1 MPPFLRN
8 ALSLAVL
15 LPLATQAQHLATP
28 ADSARQRELGE
39 VTVYASRLGQ
49 LAGQTGRYVTV
60 IPGTTLSRYP
70 VVSLDDLLRLLPA
83 MEVQSRGNFGTQA
96 DITLR
101 GSTFNQV
108 LILLDGMRLND
119 PLTGHFAGYL
129 PITPAEIEQIEVV
142 RGPGAAL
149 YGPDAVG
156 GFINIVTKTF
166 AATHRPDGTELAGT
180 FLAGEFGLKST
191 NAGFYGQD
199 KGLRLAGGILNN
211 TASGQLLNLP
221 GGGRNDFKL
230 NTYSLSGAYQLTEK
244 FSAAARA
251 SFDRREFN
259 AQNFYTTN
267 AGDRAR
273 ETTSRDWYQ
282 GQLRYEWSARAR
294 TELAIVGTS
303 STDYY
308 AYTPVTPTN
317 PASDHLMHYLN
328 VQGQHQLQL
337 SPKVRATLGGQA
349 DRRAVQSN
357 DRGDHAVW
365 HTGVFAVAVIAPT
378 SGLNITAALRLDH
391 DQNYGTELV
400 PQLNASQQV
409 GDKLTVR
416 GAVGKAI
423 RAPNFTEQYT
433 SYLNPG
439 VPPTGFVRSG
449 FNVGYAGLAA
459 ERTLNYEVGL
469 DYQPLPALTLRSTYF
484 NRYGRNLIDYVTV
497 PGYQVIEATGLTN
510 INKDV
515 SYRFAQNLFAVT
527 TQGIET
533 EVTARAQ
540 LAKVLRLDGSVGYT
554 YVHLNTEGDVQ
565 SQYLSNV
572 ARHLVAGNVSLTHR
586 RFTVA
591 FGGLYKVRAE
601 QNTTVT
607 PTNGQLVTTLTPSYA
622 VFNARLDL
630 ALLPERVWLVGQA
643 QNLFNAR
650 YSDLLGAQMPTR
662 WLMAGVRVSLHK

>member
-1 MPPFLRN
+1 MAKSLRN
-8 ALSLAVL
+8 VTSALLL
-15 LPLATQAQHLATP
+15 LPLAALAQRATTP
-28 ADSARQRELGE
+28 ADSTRQLGE
-39 VTVYASRLGQ
+39 VTVYATRLGQ

-60 IPGTTLSRYP
+60 VPGAAFSRYP
-70 VVSLDDLLRLLPA
+70 VASIDDLLRLLPA
-83 MEVQSRGNFGTQA
+83 VEVQSRGSFGTQA

-119 PLTGHFAGYL
+119 PLTGHFGGYF

-180 FLAGEFGLKST
+180 FMAGEYGLKST

-211 TASGQLLNLP
+211 TASGQLLDLP

-251 SFDRREFN
+251 SFDRRDYN

-267 AGDRAR
+267 TGDRAR

-282 GQLRYEWSARAR
+282 GQLRYDWNARAR
-294 TELAIVGTS
+294 TELQVVGTA
-303 STDYY
+303 STDLYL
-308 AYTPVTPTN
+308 YTPTSV
-317 PASDHLMHYLN
+317 ASDHLMHYLN

-337 SPKVRATLGGQA
+337 SPKARATLGGQA
-349 DRRAVQSN
+349 DRRAVRSN

-365 HTGVFAVAVIAPT
+365 HTGAFAVAVLAPMA
-378 SGLNITAALRLDH
+378 SLHVTAALRLDH
-391 DQNYGTELV
+391 DQAYGTELV

-409 GDKLTVR
+409 GEKLTVR
-416 GAVGKAI
+416 GAVGRAI
-423 RAPNFTEQYT
+423 RAANFTEQYN
-433 SYLNPG
+433 SAVRPG
-439 VPPTGFVRSG
+439 TVPSG
-449 FNVGYAGLAA
+449 FNVGNPGLSA
-459 ERTLNYEVGL
+459 ERTINYEAGF
-469 DYQPLPALTLRSTYF
+469 DYQPLAPLTLRSTYF
-484 NRYGRNLIDYVTV
+484 NRYGRNLIDYVAAS
-497 PGYQVIEATGLTN
+497 GSQVIEATGFTN
-510 INKDV
+510 INPAAT
-515 SYRFAQNLFAVT
+515 YRLAQNLFAVR

-533 EVTARAQ
+533 EVTTRAQ
-540 LAKVLRLDGSVGYT
+540 LAPGLRLDGSVGYT
-554 YVHLNTEGDVQ
+554 WVHLQVEGDVQ

-572 ARHLVAGNVSLTHR
+572 ARHLAAGNVSLTHQ
-586 RFTVA
+586 RFQVA
-591 FGGLYKVRAE
+591 VGGVYKQRAA
-601 QNTTVT
+601 QHTDATATTLA
-607 PTNGQLVTTLTPSYA
+607 TNLTPSYA
-622 VFNARLDL
+622 VFNARLEV
-630 ALLPERVWLVGQA
+630 ALLPERLWAVGQA
-643 QNLFNAR
+643 QNLFNAH
-650 YSDLLGAQMPTR
+650 YSDLLGAPMPTR
-662 WLMAGVRVSLHK
+662 WLMAGVRVALKR